1 MTQVQP
7 GIHLRN
13 LVYERVV
20 GRYSPQICIR
30 VHNQPPHSPEIK
42 FLLRAVQIPLQ
53 QSSLHV
59 LAPEVKCTYQFDL
72 DRTFVAIWNN
82 QIGAVNE
89 IIDIDPS
96 WSDDRTAALIRA
108 HILRNVR
115 YREVCSAKFDSNLHL
130 DYLDMNLL
138 ALRKRIA
145 GLQ

>member
-1 MTQVQP
+1 MTQVRP

-20 GRYSPQICIR
+20 GRYSPQICIC

-42 FLLRAVQIPLQ
+42 FLLHPVQQPILN
-53 QSSLHV
+53 V
-59 LAPEVKCTYQFDL
+59 LAPEVKCIYQFDL

-82 QIGAVNE
+82 QLEAVNE

-96 WSDDRTAALIRA
+96 WSDDRAAALIRA

-145 GLQ
+145 RLQ